1 MQAQCRY
8 SSYCSVSAIST
19 AANDEAAMMMMIVAC
34 SISVASSVVRFFFR
48 FDEIYLCL
56 ARKLADSTAIMMIT
70 LYVE

>member
-19 AANDEAAMMMMIVAC
+19 AANDEAAMMMIVAC